1 MKTNKLKSVFLL
13 ASVSLAGLL
22 ASCGQNEDTKSS
34 ERGKESS
41 SSAQASSSVE
51 EEIALGSSVIG
62 NWKFRTADGKSR
74 TSDNKEIEV
83 YVDAETKFHF
93 TITKYYTDF
102 APSVFTYEGQITGIE
117 KGVGSCFAVFA
128 NSYLSHG
135 AVTESSTSAAKTQFA
150 AYKATLPDMYEGNN
164 QFEITFHRLSNDT
177 YNNGYITVDN
187 KEMDV
192 SMGVFDAV
200 DNAVSAAAST
210 GEIALGSSV
219 LGNWSYQTKDGKE
232 LTSDHVAV
240 KVYVDAETK
249 FHFTIQK
256 YYTDFAPS
264 LFTYEGQI
272 TGIEKGVGSCFAVFV
287 NAYLSHGAVAETA
300 TTAAKEQFTTYK
312 GTFPDKYEGNNQF
325 EITFHRLANDTYN
338 NGYITVDNAEMD
350 VSMAVFGAVDA

>member
-1 MKTNKLKSVFLL
+1 MKSKNLKVVLTL
-13 ASVSLAGLL
+13 AAASFAGML
-22 ASCGQNEDTKSS
+22 ASCGQKEDSK
-34 ERGKESS
+34 GNSS
-41 SSAQASSSVE
+41 SSKEEATTSSSVE
-51 EEIALGSSVIG
+51 QEIALGTSVLG
-62 NWKFRTADGKSR
+62 NWKYRTADGKNR
-74 TSDNKEIEV
+74 TSDNQEIEV

-128 NSYLSHG
+128 NAYLSHG
-135 AVTESSTSAAKTQFA
+135 AETESSTTAAKEQFST
-150 AYKATLPDMYEGNN
+150 YKATLPDKYEGAN
-164 QFEITFHRLSNDT
+164 QFEITFHRLSNDV

-187 KEMDV
+187 TEMDL

-200 DNAVSAAAST
+200 DKAVTAAAST
-210 GEIALGSSV
+210 GEIALGTSV
-219 LGNWSYQTKDGKE
+219 LGNWGYQTKAGKE
-232 LTSDHVAV
+232 LTDKNVAI

-249 FHFTIQK
+249 FHFTITK
-256 YYTDFAPS
+256 YYSDFAPS

-272 TGIEKGVGSCFAVFV
+272 TGIEKGVGSCFAVFT

-312 GTFPDKYEGNNQF
+312 ATLPDKYEGANQF

-338 NGYITVDNAEMD
+338 SGYITVDNAEMD
-350 VSMAVFGAVDA
+350 VSMDVFAAVDK